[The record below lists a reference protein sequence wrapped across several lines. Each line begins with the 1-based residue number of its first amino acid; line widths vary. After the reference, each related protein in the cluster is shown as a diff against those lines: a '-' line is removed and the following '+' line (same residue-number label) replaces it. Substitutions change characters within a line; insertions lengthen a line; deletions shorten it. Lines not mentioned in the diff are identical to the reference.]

1 MTNDIDTLGVMI
13 LEYML
18 QQKLLGR
25 EQIYE
30 SEICETLGFPW
41 DNRNEDRLYKLSDL
55 GEKAISLYEY
65 KKSKGLE

>member
-1 MTNDIDTLGVMI
+1 MENELDPLSIMV

-25 EQIYE
+25 EKLYE

-41 DNRNEDRLYKLSDL
+41 DDTREDRILILTDL
-55 GEKAISLYEY
+55 GENAVSLYDY
-65 KKSKGLE
+65 KKNKGLN

>member
-1 MTNDIDTLGVMI
+1 MKNDIDPLGMMV

-25 EQIYE
+25 EKLYE

-41 DNRNEDRLYKLSDL
+41 DDKREDRLYVLTDL
-55 GEKAISLYEY
+55 GENAVSLHDH
-65 KKSKGLE
+65 KKNKRSL